1 MPKSFKRPIDVQ
13 LVMVTTSG
21 SLIESASGV
30 NIAGSVGR
38 NIEQDDGTGYTNYTT
53 SYNIPAY
60 FSPRTLKRWDRK
72 AGGYE
77 LLGEASLKVDPIYLD
92 LILSGSHLRF
102 HGTDWDYRQMEE
114 LGVGAGNDRIVLSL
128 MRKR

>member
-1 MPKSFKRPIDVQ
+1 MPVSMKRPMDIE
-13 LVMVTTSG
+13 LVVLTPSG
-21 SLIESASGV
+21 SLIESASGSNPTGRVGV
-30 NIAGSVGR
+30 NI
-38 NIEQDDGTGYTNYTT
+38 EDDDGTGYTNYTT
-53 SYNIPAY
+53 AYTIPAY
-60 FSPRTLKRWDRK
+60 FSPRTLKRWDRQ

-102 HGTDWDYRQMEE
+102 HGADWDYKQMEE
-114 LGVGAGNDRIVLSL
+114 LGVGAGNDRIILSL